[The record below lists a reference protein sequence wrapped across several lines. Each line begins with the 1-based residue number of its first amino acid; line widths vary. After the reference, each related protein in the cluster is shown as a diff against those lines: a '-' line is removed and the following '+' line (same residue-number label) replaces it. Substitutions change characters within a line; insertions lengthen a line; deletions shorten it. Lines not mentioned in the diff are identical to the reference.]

1 MIKVFMAS
9 DKHSEWIAT
18 FDSEESYVVCY
29 KELEKLASKHRC
41 TIFESVIDEGEDDV
55 NWSFNCCIS
64 GWMCY
69 TYNKNSLTAREN
81 EDES

>member
-55 NWSFNCCIS
+55 N
-64 GWMCY
+64 
-69 TYNKNSLTAREN
+69 
-81 EDES
+81 